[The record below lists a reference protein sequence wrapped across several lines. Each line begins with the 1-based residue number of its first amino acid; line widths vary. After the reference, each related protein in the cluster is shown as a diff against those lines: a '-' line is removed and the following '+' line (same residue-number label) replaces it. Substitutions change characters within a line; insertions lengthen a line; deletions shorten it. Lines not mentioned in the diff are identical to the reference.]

1 DRVLPKNTVGEIRVR
16 GPQIMRGYRN
26 RPDETAGV
34 LRGGWLYTGDMGE
47 LDDDGYLYIRGRR
60 KEMILVSGYN
70 VFPREVEEALHA
82 HADVRE
88 AAVVGRPDAYRG
100 ELPVA

>member
-1 DRVLPKNTVGEIRVR
+1 
-16 GPQIMRGYRN
+16 
-26 RPDETAGV
+26 
-34 LRGGWLYTGDMGE
+34 
-47 LDDDGYLYIRGRR
+47 
-60 KEMILVSGYN
+60 MILVSGYN

-100 ELPVA
+100 ELPVAFVVPREGTSPGPDAIAEYLKSRLAPYKVPSEILIVNELPKTAVGKVDKLTLARRAKGQE